1 MQPGSSDWGMNF
13 LIRLIASVSM
23 LIVSFSCAWVALAL
37 TEVVPGHHIT
47 VYQKFD
53 GGVELTTG
61 FGSFNLDLDHSG
73 SLEVTH

>member
-1 MQPGSSDWGMNF
+1 MQPGWSDWGMNL

-23 LIVSFSCAWVALAL
+23 LIISFSCAWVALAL
-37 TEVVPGHHIT
+37 TKVVPRHHIT

-53 GGVELTTG
+53 GDVELTLGT
-61 FGSFNLDLDHSG
+61 GSFILELDHSG